1 VSVSRQRGPHQEHAA
16 DVHISDPT
24 QPVDEC
30 SCLGLESTGHGLGG
44 PKRPCSHHL
53 GTPAPK
59 ITDRKKEETPHNES
73 PGGDRPAPTREDE
86 RETEKSQERAKDE
99 NKPQATGGGGGG
111 GVEKSVE
118 GKEDLFFWDF
128 RRRSPR
134 S

>member
-1 VSVSRQRGPHQEHAA
+1 MF
-16 DVHISDPT
+16 
-24 QPVDEC
+24 
-30 SCLGLESTGHGLGG
+30 
-44 PKRPCSHHL
+44 SHHL
-53 GTPAPK
+53 GTPAPN
-59 ITDRKKEETPHNES
+59 ITDRKKVTPRKKKT
-73 PGGDRPAPTREDE
+73 PGGNGPAPIREDE
-86 RETEKSQERAKDE
+86 RETGKSQEGAKDE